1 MKSISFSLAGFLRI
15 FCFIFFTAGLAACSG
30 QSAATQSRA
39 GKTLRVMAYNIHH
52 CNPPS
57 KEESGEIDL
66 EAIVSAIRQQK
77 PDLVALQEVDVNTK
91 RSGPVNQATE
101 IGKRL
106 GMQAYFAKALDYTGG
121 EYGVAILSKYPL
133 SETSV
138 LRLPPGADPKSEQ
151 RVLAS
156 GKVTLPGGLVIRFGS
171 THLDVRNAQTRE
183 AQVREIAAFAA
194 RHKEPFIVAGDF
206 NATPESSAIQVLDQH
221 FTRSCQQCDFT
232 IPVINPKR
240 VIDFIAFSKNS
251 PFKAL
256 STQVIPERYAS
267 DHLPVVAELAY

>member
-1 MKSISFSLAGFLRI
+1 MKKNTFSLFSTLAFLSLIFLAG
-15 FCFIFFTAGLAACSG
+15 ALAACSG
-30 QSAATQSRA
+30 KSAATKSAA

-52 CNPPS
+52 CNPPT
-57 KEESGEIDL
+57 KEASGEIDL
-66 EAIVSAIRQQK
+66 DAIVNAIRQQK

-106 GMQAYFAKALDYTGG
+106 GMQAYFAKALDYGGG

-133 SETSV
+133 SETNV
-138 LRLPPGADPKSEQ
+138 LLLPQGADPKSEQ

-156 GKVTLPGGLVIRFGS
+156 GKVRLPGGLVIRFGS

-183 AQVREIAAFAA
+183 AQVREIAAFAG
-194 RHKEPFIVAGDF
+194 RQQEPFLVAGDF

-221 FTRSCQQCDFT
+221 FTRSCQDCGFT
-232 IPVINPKR
+232 IPVINPNR
-240 VIDFIAFSKNS
+240 VIDFIAYSKGS